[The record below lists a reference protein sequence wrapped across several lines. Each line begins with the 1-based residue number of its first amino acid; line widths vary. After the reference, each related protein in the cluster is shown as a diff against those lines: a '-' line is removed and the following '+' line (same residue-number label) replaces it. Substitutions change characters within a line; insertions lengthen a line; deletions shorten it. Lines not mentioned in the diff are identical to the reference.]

1 MNNSFL
7 GSLGNRWKMRFY
19 IATGLS
25 NSERAK
31 TLAGVLTRNGHEFT
45 YNWTEHGDIRSEGE
59 DRMTEVAFSEVR
71 AVRDA
76 EMFIALLPG
85 GCGTHTEIGIAIA
98 SRSNKRVIL
107 WSETG
112 DEFAKPDR
120 CCAFYFHPAVERIC
134 CPFEELISKLDADR
148 IDTSLS

>member
-1 MNNSFL
+1 
-7 GSLGNRWKMRFY
+7 MRFY

-25 NSERAK
+25 NAERAK

-98 SRSNKRVIL
+98 DLDLLTIGLVMDMWTEKGNDGATYDKVASQ
-107 WSETG
+107 E
-112 DEFAKPDR
+112 DFDR
-120 CCAFYFHPAVERIC
+120 F
-134 CPFEELISKLDADR
+134 
-148 IDTSLS
+148 